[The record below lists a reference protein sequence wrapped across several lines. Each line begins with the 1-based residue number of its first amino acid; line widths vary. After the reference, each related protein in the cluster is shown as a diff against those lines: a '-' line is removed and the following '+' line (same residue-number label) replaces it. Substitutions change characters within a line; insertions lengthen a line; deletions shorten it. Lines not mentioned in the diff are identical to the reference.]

1 LRNSGW
7 ALAKLPP
14 DQREALILV
23 GASGF
28 SHEEAAAICET
39 AVTALIAALT
49 GAAGFYSRVKPEIG
63 SRVKPEIGVSF
74 RSVNGL
80 AALARDA

>member
-1 LRNSGW
+1 VEFEEFRV

-28 SHEEAAAICET
+28 SHEEAAAET
-39 AVTALIAALT
+39 AVTVLIGNAL
-49 GAAGFYSRVKPEIG
+49 R
-63 SRVKPEIGVSF
+63 
-74 RSVNGL
+74 
-80 AALARDA
+80 

>member
-63 SRVKPEIGVSF
+63 VSF